1 MRCEGRVAAC
11 TRDSSGSQSSPPRLR
26 SPSDSETSGMDWDA
40 TTWERFE
47 RALTEYRDKEFRGRS
62 GISGENAYL
71 AIVREL
77 SGVPPAELVHHVD
90 SLVLFLNRWNCRLPT
105 KTSETRLA
113 LQGWLGPRA
122 GGARSAQH
130 GDVVRPGS
138 PDAPGRVRPA
148 LRIAHR
154 VAGLEEQRAHTDD
167 GRRRRLED
175 PPRHRDATL
184 RHVGQGDQ
192 AWRVG
197 LRRVHGRHAR
207 VRAPSP
213 RPTRAR
219 RGARRHRGVPPG
231 ALGYPVRKPL
241 AKYIDEYNWWVA
253 WGLGAQDARGP

>member
-1 MRCEGRVAAC
+1 
-11 TRDSSGSQSSPPRLR
+11 
-26 SPSDSETSGMDWDA
+26 MDWNA

-113 LQGWLGPRA
+113 LQGWLGREQAALEALSTVTLFDPDLPTRRA
-122 GGARSAQH
+122 EFDRLYASLI
-130 GDVVRPGS
+130 
-138 PDAPGRVRPA
+138 A
-148 LRIAHR
+148 LRDSRSSARIPTMGDAAASKILHVIVTPLFVMWDKEIKRGGWGYGEFMVGMHAFAHHLR
-154 VAGLEEQRAHTDD
+154 D
-167 GRRRRLED
+167 RLAPAEA
-175 PPRHRDATL
+175 R
-184 RHVGQGDQ
+184 GDIEGYLQ
-192 AWRVG
+192 D
-197 LRRVHGRHAR
+197 
-207 VRAPSP
+207 
-213 RPTRAR
+213 
-219 RGARRHRGVPPG
+219 